1 MDSVNLITGFLTGG
15 VIYIAAF
22 LIVVGVIVFVHELGH
37 FQVGRWCGARIEA
50 FSIGFG
56 KPILR
61 WTDRKG
67 TIWQVGWLPIGGY
80 VKFWGDENA
89 ISMSREER
97 LRTIADDPDA
107 RECFHFKPIWQRAL
121 IVAAG
126 PVVNFIFA
134 IVIFAGVYTTAG
146 YPWVESRIGTVMEG
160 SGAAAA
166 GLKPG
171 DLVTSIDGAAI
182 TEFRDLQLAVLFSG
196 GDPLRL
202 DVERDGG
209 KLALT
214 ATPIWQKP
222 DNIGRFVLGVT
233 PPKDAV
239 QHWTTLGPAAAV
251 MRGAKETKTIVHG
264 SLTFLGGLISGRE
277 DPRQLSGPVG
287 IAEKAGEAI
296 QISFLSLLMLMGA
309 VSVSIGLINLFPI
322 PMLDGGHLLFYAIE
336 AVRRRPLTE
345 RTQEFGLRIGL
356 ALVLSVMLF
365 ATWNDLMR
373 IFWS

>member
-15 VIYIAAF
+15 VIYIVAF

-37 FQVGRWCGARIEA
+37 FQVGRWCGVRIEA

-56 KPILR
+56 SPILR

-89 ISMSREER
+89 ISMSRQER
-97 LRTIADDPDA
+97 LQAIAADPNA

-134 IVIFAGVYTTAG
+134 IVIFAGVYMTAG
-146 YPWVESRIGTVMEG
+146 YPWVESRIGTVQEG

-171 DLVTSIDGAAI
+171 DLVVAIDGTA
-182 TEFRDLQLAVLFSG
+182 TNEFRDLQLAVLFSG

-202 DVERDGG
+202 EIERDGG
-209 KLALT
+209 RQALT
-214 ATPIWQKP
+214 ATPAWSKP

-239 QHWTTLGPAAAV
+239 QHWTTLGPAPAV
-251 MRGAKETKTIVHG
+251 MRGAREVKTIVHG
-264 SLTFLGGLISGRE
+264 SLTFIAGLISGRE

-309 VSVSIGLINLFPI
+309 VSVSIGRA
-322 PMLDGGHLLFYAIE
+322 GTSACSW
-336 AVRRRPLTE
+336 ARRFTAE
-345 RTQEFGLRIGL
+345 C
-356 ALVLSVMLF
+356 S
-365 ATWNDLMR
+365 ATSPR
-373 IFWS
+373 RSRATAARSASSSRSPSTTSR